1 MAPRVRTK
9 ISTWTTVRAR
19 KLTHFGVRNVLSRL
33 RLSGED
39 EEIRQE
45 DAWAV
50 IGLYFREKGLVR
62 QQLDSFDEF
71 ISVSTHPYPTTIP
84 LNMHGNVTP
93 RL

>member
-19 KLTHFGVRNVLSRL
+19 KLTHFGARNVLSRL

-71 ISVSTHPYPTTIP
+71 ISVSTTTIP